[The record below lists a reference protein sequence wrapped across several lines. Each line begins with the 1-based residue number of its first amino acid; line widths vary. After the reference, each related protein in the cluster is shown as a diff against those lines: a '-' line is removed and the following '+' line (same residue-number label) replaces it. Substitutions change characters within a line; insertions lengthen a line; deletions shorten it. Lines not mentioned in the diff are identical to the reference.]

1 MSVQYYPCI
10 FTIQKI
16 DSELVRFET
25 ELVPIKTVEDLD
37 ILGSM
42 KLRARHCDGK
52 IYSVKLSEAN
62 ILIINELL
70 KDMCNSND
78 FQKETNL
85 YLILNKEWN
94 LLKIF

>member
-1 MSVQYYPCI
+1 MSVLYYPCI

-25 ELVPIKTVEDLD
+25 KLVPIKTVEDLD
-37 ILGSM
+37 ILASM
-42 KLRARHCDGK
+42 RLRARYCDGK

-62 ILIINELL
+62 IAIFNELL
-70 KDMCNSND
+70 QDIYDSND

-85 YLILNKEWN
+85 YLILNNECD